1 MIARHGLRRFQSVG
15 AVDAVL
21 EDVDRRKPPA
31 LGDRAL
37 HHDVA
42 VEDAAHRVGDRLIMI
57 VAVDQ
62 HAEDAGDGAL
72 VGAGAGAFQEP
83 R

>member
-1 MIARHGLRRFQSVG
+1 MVRETDLRTLIAGI
-15 AVDAVL
+15 AA
-21 EDVDRRKPPA
+21 A

-42 VEDAAHRVGDRLIMI
+42 VEDAAHRVGDRLVMV

-62 HAEDAGDGAL
+62 HREDAGDGA
-72 VGAGAGAFQEP
+72 GADARDRRAP
-83 R
+83 AASATR